1 MERPQKEKV
10 YNAENL
16 TELIKEIV
24 EEVLGD
30 SPYTH
35 AKVSAWNNSIIEGC
49 LKKLKEKNKNHKYVV
64 TCVIAQRK
72 GTGFYAGSS
81 VYWDNESDA
90 DKL

>member
-1 MERPQKEKV
+1 M
-10 YNAENL
+10 
-16 TELIKEIV
+16 

-64 TCVIAQRK
+64 TCVISQRK

-90 DKL
+90 TASFVYEIKSLLAVVNVFALSL